1 MFYCLV
7 LAMSLVV
14 VPQLLVTGFS
24 GEGIE
29 NVSCGTAPEGYFTT
43 YIVGHKVKGAEFWVQ
58 HETMWTFMK
67 CWTLPVITGT
77 CCHSDCCSELS
88 KAVSK

>member
-14 VPQLLVTGFS
+14 VPQLLITGFS

-29 NVSCGTAPEGYFTT
+29 NVSCGAAPEGYFTT

-67 CWTLPVITGT
+67 VLDLA
-77 CCHSDCCSELS
+77 SDHRNVLS
-88 KAVSK
+88 LRLLFRAP